1 MLVQKRETEQT
12 ANQGH
17 LATLGYSSTSL
28 MAHLS
33 SSPPLMALCSRGHA
47 RPARREGWCPQ
58 SPVFCA
64 WVKSQIT
71 RFQSVNQLSWNFQA
85 VVVHFLGCFWT
96 LISGNALNVAK
107 SKWIL
112 IGPWVT
118 RPQMFNW
125 LGAPIMSCWKKN
137 GTASEQPVQ
146 HHIPPH
152 HTHRPYHIPA
162 YPGDPFGGTSSKAR
176 NIGIVFEA
184 RLRRNSGIQYY
195 PIITPGSF
203 LEFTVNS
210 HMRQCK
216 SY

>member
-71 RFQSVNQLSWNFQA
+71 RFSVSKSAFMEFPGCCCPLPWLFLDTHQWKRPQRCQIKMDFDWSLSHPSPNVQLAWGPN
-85 VVVHFLGCFWT
+85 
-96 LISGNALNVAK
+96 NVMLK
-107 SKWIL
+107 KKWYSKWAA
-112 IGPWVT
+112 GSTSYTPT
-118 RPQMFNW
+118 
-125 LGAPIMSCWKKN
+125 
-137 GTASEQPVQ
+137 
-146 HHIPPH
+146 
-152 HTHRPYHIPA
+152 PYP
-162 YPGDPFGGTSSKAR
+162 
-176 NIGIVFEA
+176 
-184 RLRRNSGIQYY
+184 
-195 PIITPGSF
+195 
-203 LEFTVNS
+203 
-210 HMRQCK
+210 
-216 SY
+216 

>member
-1 MLVQKRETEQT
+1 MPTEPCLLCVGQKPDHPFSVSKSAFMEFP
-12 ANQGH
+12 GCCC
-17 LATLGYSSTSL
+17 
-28 MAHLS
+28 
-33 SSPPLMALCSRGHA
+33 PLPWL
-47 RPARREGWCPQ
+47 
-58 SPVFCA
+58 
-64 WVKSQIT
+64 
-71 RFQSVNQLSWNFQA
+71 
-85 VVVHFLGCFWT
+85 FLDTHQW
-96 LISGNALNVAK
+96 K
-107 SKWIL
+107 
-112 IGPWVT
+112 
-118 RPQMFNW
+118 RPQRCQIKMDFDWSLSHPSPNVQLAW
-125 LGAPIMSCWKKN
+125 GPNNVMLKKN

-162 YPGDPFGGTSSKAR
+162 YPDPFGGTSSKAR

-210 HMRQCK
+210 HMRQFK